1 MVAQIKIC
9 AINQFRKR
17 RSEVKNYFE
26 YTVKHFQEF
35 GPHHLITMRASKS
48 MEKEVRD
55 FYQDGQ
61 RLLYDDDL
69 DWEIAEEWERQ
80 YFFIDG
86 K

>member
-1 MVAQIKIC
+1 
-9 AINQFRKR
+9 
-17 RSEVKNYFE
+17 VKNYFE

-35 GPHHLITMRASKS
+35 GPHQYLITMRFPRS

-61 RLLYDDDL
+61 RLIYDDDS

-80 YFFIDG
+80 YFYRRQDLAPDMNKI
-86 K
+86 KRR